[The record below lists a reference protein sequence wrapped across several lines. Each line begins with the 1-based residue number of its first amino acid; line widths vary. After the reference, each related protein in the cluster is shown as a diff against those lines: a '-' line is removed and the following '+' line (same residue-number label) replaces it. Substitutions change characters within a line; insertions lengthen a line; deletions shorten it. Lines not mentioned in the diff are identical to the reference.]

1 MNAPTTMIMIVMSLV
16 GTSPKGKHNFVCLFV
31 CFLLAFAE
39 KEKKS
44 TFYKIW
50 FADALTK
57 LQYCLPISTSHP
69 LNVLIQL
76 HACLSFKRMEYCL
89 KL

>member
-16 GTSPKGKHNFVCLFV
+16 ETSIKGCVILFVCLFV
-31 CFLLAFAE
+31 FYWLLRKKK
-39 KEKKS
+39 KES

-50 FADALTK
+50 LTDALTK
-57 LQYCLPISTSHP
+57 LQYCLLISTSHP

-76 HACLSFKRMEYCL
+76 HMEYRL

>member
-1 MNAPTTMIMIVMSLV
+1 MNAPTTMIMIVMSLEE
-16 GTSPKGKHNFVCLFV
+16 TSPKGMRNFVCLFV
-31 CFLLAFAE
+31 SFLLAFAE
-39 KEKKS
+39 KEKES

-50 FADALTK
+50 LTDALTK
-57 LQYCLPISTSHP
+57 LQYCVLISTSHP

-76 HACLSFKRMEYCL
+76 HMEYRL